1 VAILVLTYYINSND
15 VGQKYI
21 NNKKRYDCKFSINGI
36 ERLHLYRLKV
46 QLCIMEL
53 LNFIFRL
60 GVLFAIY
67 GFLWG
72 IFEIGITLLRS
83 GRPKTVFE
91 EYFIKSVKYLFLVD
105 VTFLFCTSSESTF
118 VSEYHLLLASLVL
131 LTYFVGKL
139 QRQQNQMAM
148 FQMMSAMNVK
158 NSRFNIKAEI
168 IVIIASILL
177 FGTLTL
183 YPAYASN
190 AISLWFRTS
199 ITDIENTVIIGFI
212 FKIIGFFF
220 LVSMITKML
229 NAFVYLISG
238 RPFIQASSS
247 FETLKKKKESDFDD
261 YEEVE

>member
-1 VAILVLTYYINSND
+1 MAYFKISND
-15 VGQKYI
+15 EGQKYI
-21 NNKKRYDCKFSINGI
+21 INGKRDDCDFSINRI
-36 ERLHLYRLKV
+36 KRWPLYQLKV
-46 QLCIMEL
+46 QLCSMEL

-72 IFEIGITLLRS
+72 IFEIGLTLLRS

-105 VTFLFCTSSESTF
+105 VTFLFCTSTESNF

-139 QRQQNQMAM
+139 QRQQNQLAM
-148 FQMMSAMNVK
+148 FQMMSAMNSK
-158 NSRFNIKAEI
+158 NNRFNLKAEI
-168 IVIIASILL
+168 IVIIVSILL
-177 FGTLTL
+177 FGTLTI
-183 YPAYASN
+183 YPTYASN
-190 AISLWFRTS
+190 PISLWFRTS
-199 ITDIENTVIIGFI
+199 ITDIENTVIIGFV

-220 LVSMITKML
+220 LISMITKML
-229 NAFVYLISG
+229 NAFMYLISG

-247 FETLKKKKESDFDD
+247 FQTFKKKKESDFDD

>member
-1 VAILVLTYYINSND
+1 MAYFKISND
-15 VGQKYI
+15 EGQKYI
-21 NNKKRYDCKFSINGI
+21 INGKRDDCDFSINRI
-36 ERLHLYRLKV
+36 KRWPLYRLKV
-46 QLCIMEL
+46 QLCSMEL

-72 IFEIGITLLRS
+72 IFEIGLTLLRS

-105 VTFLFCTSSESTF
+105 VTFLFCTSTESNF

-139 QRQQNQMAM
+139 QRQQNQLAM
-148 FQMMSAMNVK
+148 FQMMSAMNSK
-158 NSRFNIKAEI
+158 NSRFNLKAEI

-177 FGTLTL
+177 FGTLTI

-190 AISLWFRTS
+190 PISLWFRTS
-199 ITDIENTVIIGFI
+199 ITDIEI
-212 FKIIGFFF
+212 
-220 LVSMITKML
+220 
-229 NAFVYLISG
+229 
-238 RPFIQASSS
+238 P
-247 FETLKKKKESDFDD
+247 
-261 YEEVE
+261 

>member
-1 VAILVLTYYINSND
+1 
-15 VGQKYI
+15 
-21 NNKKRYDCKFSINGI
+21 
-36 ERLHLYRLKV
+36 
-46 QLCIMEL
+46 MEL

-72 IFEIGITLLRS
+72 IFEIGLTVLRS
-83 GRPKTVFE
+83 GRPKTIFE

-105 VTFLFCTSSESTF
+105 VTFLFCTSDESNF
-118 VSEYHLLLASLVL
+118 ISEYHLLIASLVL

-139 QRQQNQMAM
+139 QRKQNQMAM
-148 FQMMSAMNVK
+148 FQKMSAMSN
-158 NSRFNIKAEI
+158 NSRFNLKAEI

-177 FGTLTL
+177 FGTLTI

-190 AISLWFRTS
+190 PISLWFKAS
-199 ITDIENTVIIGFI
+199 ITDIEKTVIIGFI

-220 LVSMITKML
+220 LFSMITKML
-229 NAFVYLISG
+229 NAFMYLISG

-247 FETLKKKKESDFDD
+247 FQTFKNKKESDFDD
-261 YEEVE
+261 YEEVD